1 MIEDFFEQLGEWT
14 WIVIGLV
21 LLVLEIFLTL
31 PGSLFLFTGIAAI
44 IIGASALLFDWAWQF
59 QLVGF
64 AVLSLVLV
72 VLGHRFFALPGKRF
86 FALPGKDEDD
96 VGLNERATRLIGTSC
111 VLVEPIIGGHGRVKV
126 GDSTWGVT
134 GSDAPAGAKVR
145 IVSADGAALHV
156 ELEQPA

>member
-72 VLGHRFFALPGKRF
+72 VLGHRFFALPGK
-86 FALPGKDEDD
+86 DEDD